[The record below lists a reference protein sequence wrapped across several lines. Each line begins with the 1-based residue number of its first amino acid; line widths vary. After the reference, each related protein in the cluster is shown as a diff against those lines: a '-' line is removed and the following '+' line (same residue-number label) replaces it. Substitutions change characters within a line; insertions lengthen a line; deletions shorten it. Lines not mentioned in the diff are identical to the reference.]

1 MYPNSESVLQEADLF
16 ETEVYIQLMT
26 NDETRFFT
34 KIESK
39 RDVSRK
45 RECKRL
51 TPRAFGGLNNL
62 FLSVKM
68 NTFRGRNEYCVA

>member
-39 RDVSRK
+39 RDVSLK
-45 RECKRL
+45 E
-51 TPRAFGGLNNL
+51 
-62 FLSVKM
+62 SV
-68 NTFRGRNEYCVA
+68 RG